1 MKRSPRYEAAEQS
14 HHRRRTNEQTAGLR
28 DVICPTPPAPTAGV
42 AATVAATVAVNIPPA
57 PAPAPAPAPIVIAVP
72 NLPVAGTVVPPVVIP
87 LVPAVP
93 GCSRLFPVLPVFL
106 HQR

>member
-28 DVICPTPPAPTAGV
+28 DVVCPAPPAPTAGV

-57 PAPAPAPAPIVIAVP
+57 PAPAPAPIVIAVP
-72 NLPVAGTVVPPVVIP
+72 NLPVVGTVVPPVVI
-87 LVPAVP
+87 PAVP